1 MSENAVEIHN
11 LFKKYKV
18 TNKENCVINDLNLTI
33 KEHEFV
39 SVLGYTGCGKS
50 TLLRIICGLESYE
63 DGEVLIFGEKNNK
76 PTKDTILIYQDL
88 NQLFPWKT
96 ALKNITYVLR
106 KTSKKM
112 KRRDAVAKAEKF
124 LEEVGLKEFANYFP
138 HQMSGGM
145 RQRCAVARAL
155 SMNPRMLLMDE
166 PFSALDEVNR
176 RKLQTLCRNVFENN
190 NLTVLFVTHSVD
202 ESISLSDRIV
212 IMGKNDGNIIG
223 VLENTYQYNKTEE
236 QRMYMRNRIMKLL
249 NSQYM

>member
-1 MSENAVEIHN
+1 MSENAVEIHD
-11 LFKKYKV
+11 LIKKYRV
-18 TNKENCVINDLNLTI
+18 SNQENCVIDNLNLTI

-50 TLLRIICGLESYE
+50 TLLRIICGLEYYE
-63 DGEVLIFGEKNNK
+63 KGEAIVFGNKIRK

-96 ALKNITYVLR
+96 ALKNITYVLM
-106 KTSKKM
+106 KTNKSIKHSE
-112 KRRDAVAKAEKF
+112 AVQRAEML
-124 LEEVGLKEFANYFP
+124 LEEVGLKEFANYYP

-145 RQRCAVARAL
+145 RQRCAVARAI

-176 RKLQTLCRNVFENN
+176 RKLQALCRKVFESN

-202 ESISLSDRIV
+202 ESISLSDKIV
-212 IMGKNDGNIIG
+212 VMGKKDGNIIG
-223 VLENTYQYNKTEE
+223 VLENTYQYIQTDEE
-236 QRMYMRNRIMKLL
+236 RMNMRNRIMKLL
-249 NSQYM
+249 NSEYR